1 MKILISNDDG
11 IEAPGI
17 QALYNEFINSNDIN
31 SNGIN
36 SVDITLVAP
45 DRNRSA
51 TSAALTLDIP
61 LRVNTRSPN
70 QYSVNGTPCDCVH
83 LGTHRIMDA
92 PPEMVIAGINRGA
105 NLGDDVLYSG
115 TVAAA
120 MEGRSLGYTSVAISL
135 ASHECKNY
143 QAAAKVMVNIKDK
156 IATHA
161 LPKNIILNVNV
172 PDLPFEEIKGLRITR
187 LGSRHRKDTV
197 VSTKDPRGNTI
208 YWFGPPSEPEDT
220 GEMTDFK
227 AVEEG
232 YVSVTPLTV
241 DLTHFESL
249 NSLNDWINK

>member
-1 MKILISNDDG
+1 MRILISNDDG

-17 QALYNEFINSNDIN
+17 QALFDELINDN
-31 SNGIN
+31 
-36 SVDITLVAP
+36 DITLVAP

-61 LRVNTRSPN
+61 LRVTERSAN

-83 LGTHRIMDA
+83 LGTHRIMQK

-135 ASHECKNY
+135 ASHECTNY
-143 QAAAKVMVNIKDK
+143 KTAAKVMLSLKNK
-156 IATHA
+156 IAKHPLA
-161 LPKNIILNVNV
+161 KNIILNVNI
-172 PDLPFEEIKGLRITR
+172 PDLPFDEIKGIRITR

-197 VSTKDPRGNTI
+197 IATEDPRGNSI

-227 AVEEG
+227 AINEG
-232 YVSVTPLTV
+232 YVSITPLTV

-249 NSLNDWINK
+249 NSLSEWMLVD

>member
-1 MKILISNDDG
+1 MRILISNDDG

-17 QALYNEFINSNDIN
+17 QALFDELTKDN
-31 SNGIN
+31 
-36 SVDITLVAP
+36 DITLVAP

-61 LRVNTRSPN
+61 LRVTERSSN

-83 LGTHRIMDA
+83 LGTHRIMQKS
-92 PPEMVIAGINRGA
+92 PEMVIAGINRGA

-135 ASHECKNY
+135 ASHECTNY
-143 QAAAKVMVNIKDK
+143 KTAAKVMLNLKNK
-156 IATHA
+156 IAKHPLA
-161 LPKNIILNVNV
+161 KNIILNVNV
-172 PDLPFEEIKGLRITR
+172 PDLPFDEIKGIRITR

-197 VSTKDPRGNTI
+197 IATEDPRGNSI

-227 AVEEG
+227 AITEG
-232 YVSVTPLTV
+232 YVSITPLTV

-249 NSLNDWINK
+249 NSLNEWILVD

>member
-17 QALYNEFINSNDIN
+17 QTLFDELVKENDI
-31 SNGIN
+31 
-36 SVDITLVAP
+36 TMVAP

-61 LRVNTRSPN
+61 LRVSQRSPN

-83 LGTHRIMDA
+83 LGTHRIMQK

-135 ASHECKNY
+135 ASHECKHY
-143 QAAAKVMVNIKDK
+143 KTAAKVMLNLKNR
-156 IATHA
+156 IAKHQ
-161 LPKNIILNVNV
+161 LPKNIILNVNI
-172 PDLPFEEIKGLRITR
+172 PDLPFDEVKGHRITR

-197 VSTKDPRGNTI
+197 IASKDPRGSKI

-227 AVEEG
+227 AIKEG
-232 YVSVTPLTV
+232 YVSITPLTV

-249 NSLNDWINK
+249 NPLNEWILEK

>member
-1 MKILISNDDG
+1 MRILISNDDG

-17 QALYNEFINSNDIN
+17 QTLFEELNKDNDL
-31 SNGIN
+31 
-36 SVDITLVAP
+36 TLVAP

-61 LRVNTRSPN
+61 LRVTLKSKN

-83 LGTHRIMDA
+83 LGTHRIMTK
-92 PPEMVIAGINRGA
+92 PPDMVIAGINRGA

-135 ASHECKNY
+135 ASHDCKHY
-143 QAAAKVMVNIKDK
+143 ETAAKVMAILKNK
-156 IATHA
+156 IVQHA
-161 LPKNIILNVNV
+161 LPKNIILNVNI
-172 PDLPFEEIKGLRITR
+172 PDLAFEEIKGMRITR

-197 VSTKDPRGNTI
+197 IASDDPRGNKI

-227 AVEEG
+227 AIEDG
-232 YVSVTPLTV
+232 FVSITPLTV
-241 DLTHFESL
+241 DLTHHDSLKPLNEWILES
-249 NSLNDWINK
+249 

>member
-1 MKILISNDDG
+1 MRILISNDDG

-17 QALYNEFINSNDIN
+17 QALFDELINDN
-31 SNGIN
+31 
-36 SVDITLVAP
+36 DITLVAP

-61 LRVNTRSPN
+61 LRVTERSSN

-83 LGTHRIMDA
+83 LGTHRIMHK

-135 ASHECKNY
+135 ASHECINY
-143 QAAAKVMVNIKDK
+143 KTAAKVMLSLKNK
-156 IATHA
+156 IAKHPLA
-161 LPKNIILNVNV
+161 KNIILNVNI
-172 PDLPFEEIKGLRITR
+172 PDLPFDEIKGIRITR

-197 VSTKDPRGNTI
+197 IATEDPRGHSI

-220 GEMTDFK
+220 GDMTDFK
-227 AVEEG
+227 AIKEG
-232 YVSVTPLTV
+232 YVSITPLTV
-241 DLTHFESL
+241 DLTHFDSL
-249 NSLNDWINK
+249 KPLNEWMIED

>member
-1 MKILISNDDG
+1 MRILISNDDG

-17 QALYNEFINSNDIN
+17 QALFDELIKD
-31 SNGIN
+31 
-36 SVDITLVAP
+36 DDLTLVAP

-61 LRVNTRSPN
+61 LRVTKRSAN
-70 QYSVNGTPCDCVH
+70 QFSVNGTPCDCVH
-83 LGTHRIMDA
+83 LGTHRIMEQ

-143 QAAAKVMVNIKDK
+143 KTAAKVMRSLKNK
-156 IATHA
+156 IAKNQP
-161 LPKNIILNVNV
+161 PKNIILNVNI
-172 PDLPFEEIKGLRITR
+172 PDLPFDEIKGIRITR

-197 VSTKDPRGNTI
+197 IACDDPRGNKI
-208 YWFGPPSEPEDT
+208 FWFGAPSEPEDT
-220 GEMTDFK
+220 GDMTDFK
-227 AVEEG
+227 AIKEG
-232 YVSVTPLTV
+232 YVSVTPLTI
-241 DLTHFESL
+241 DLTHYDSL
-249 NSLNDWINK
+249 KPLSEWMLEE

>member
-1 MKILISNDDG
+1 MRILISNDDG

-17 QALYNEFINSNDIN
+17 QALFDELIKD
-31 SNGIN
+31 
-36 SVDITLVAP
+36 DDLTLVAP

-61 LRVNTRSPN
+61 LRVTKRSAN
-70 QYSVNGTPCDCVH
+70 QFSVNGTPCDCVH
-83 LGTHRIMDA
+83 LGTHRIMDQ

-143 QAAAKVMVNIKDK
+143 KTAAKVMRSLKNK
-156 IATHA
+156 IAKHQP
-161 LPKNIILNVNV
+161 PKNIILNVNI
-172 PDLPFEEIKGLRITR
+172 PDLPFDEIKGIRITR

-197 VSTKDPRGNTI
+197 IACDDPRGNKI
-208 YWFGPPSEPEDT
+208 FWFGAPSEPEDT
-220 GEMTDFK
+220 GDMTDFK
-227 AVEEG
+227 AIKEG
-232 YVSVTPLTV
+232 YVSVTPLTI
-241 DLTHFESL
+241 DLTHYDSL
-249 NSLNDWINK
+249 KPLSEWMLEE

>member
-17 QALYNEFINSNDIN
+17 QALFEELVDDN
-31 SNGIN
+31 
-36 SVDITLVAP
+36 DITLVAP

-61 LRVNTRSPN
+61 LRVTERSAN

-83 LGTHRIMDA
+83 LGTHRIMQE

-135 ASHECKNY
+135 ASQECKNY
-143 QAAAKVMVNIKDK
+143 KSAAKIMLNLKNR
-156 IATHA
+156 IAKHK
-161 LPKNIILNVNV
+161 LPRNIILNVNI
-172 PDLPFEEIKGLRITR
+172 PDLPFDEIKGLRITR

-197 VSTKDPRGNTI
+197 IASKDPRGNKV
-208 YWFGPPSEPEDT
+208 YWFGPPSEPEDI
-220 GEMTDFK
+220 GDMTDFRAIK
-227 AVEEG
+227 EG
-232 YVSVTPLTV
+232 YVSITPLTV
-241 DLTHFESL
+241 DLTHFDSLASL
-249 NSLNDWINK
+249 NEWMLEDSK